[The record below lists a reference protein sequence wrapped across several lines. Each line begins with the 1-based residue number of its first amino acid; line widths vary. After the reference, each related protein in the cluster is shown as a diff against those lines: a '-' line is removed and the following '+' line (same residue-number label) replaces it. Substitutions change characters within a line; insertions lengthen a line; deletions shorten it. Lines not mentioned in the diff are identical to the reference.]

1 MAGTGVMDR
10 YMLTYEGRARL
21 RRMETDISAGT
32 SDKTQDYELLHY
44 LYAHGAA
51 TIEEIEGYSGLSW
64 SEVVNRLSAL
74 MYYGY
79 VEGLPEQ

>member
-1 MAGTGVMDR
+1 MDR
-10 YMLTYEGRARL
+10 YTLTKEGSARL
-21 RRMETDISAGT
+21 RRMETDITAGA
-32 SDKTQDYELLHY
+32 SGETQDYELLHY

-51 TIEEIEGYSGLSW
+51 TIEEIEKFSGLSW
-64 SEVVNRLSAL
+64 SEVVNRFSAL